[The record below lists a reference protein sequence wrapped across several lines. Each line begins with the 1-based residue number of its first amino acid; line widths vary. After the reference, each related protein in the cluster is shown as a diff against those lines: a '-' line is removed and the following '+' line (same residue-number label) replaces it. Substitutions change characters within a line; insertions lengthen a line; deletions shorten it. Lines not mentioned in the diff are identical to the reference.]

1 MSETVEF
8 EIKKQFI
15 NYLII
20 VKTMSNDREECL
32 YNAYG
37 KDALVLS
44 YVMKAQIR
52 YRNFHISKTFKKL
65 HYFDKKAGEGQK
77 RQKVFT
83 AYSGIPA
90 YKLKEIISALEYYHI
105 NYIIVDKMQNYQIIH
120 MEQFKDNSYENY
132 YQRGLYYKRILYKI
146 KNINRFLKSNA
157 NSGEILYLI
166 YDIERCIGDFRKKY
180 KNLKNKEKIG
190 KKENE
195 TRRRKNR
202 EESSIR

>member
-1 MSETVEF
+1 
-8 EIKKQFI
+8 
-15 NYLII
+15 
-20 VKTMSNDREECL
+20 
-32 YNAYG
+32 
-37 KDALVLS
+37 
-44 YVMKAQIR
+44 
-52 YRNFHISKTFKKL
+52 
-65 HYFDKKAGEGQK
+65 
-77 RQKVFT
+77 
-83 AYSGIPA
+83 
-90 YKLKEIISALEYYHI
+90 
-105 NYIIVDKMQNYQIIH
+105 

>member
-77 RQKVFT
+77 R
-83 AYSGIPA
+83 
-90 YKLKEIISALEYYHI
+90 
-105 NYIIVDKMQNYQIIH
+105 
-120 MEQFKDNSYENY
+120 
-132 YQRGLYYKRILYKI
+132 
-146 KNINRFLKSNA
+146 
-157 NSGEILYLI
+157 
-166 YDIERCIGDFRKKY
+166 
-180 KNLKNKEKIG
+180 
-190 KKENE
+190 
-195 TRRRKNR
+195 
-202 EESSIR
+202 

>member
-1 MSETVEF
+1 MIKYEYIRDMETEYHQKYPNSILLVLSGNF
-8 EIKKQFI
+8 
-15 NYLII
+15 
-20 VKTMSNDREECL
+20 
-32 YNAYG
+32 YNVYG

-52 YRNFHISKTFKKL
+52 YSNFHISKTFKKL

-120 MEQFKDNSYENY
+120 MAQFKDNNYGNY
-132 YQRGLYYKRILYKI
+132 YQKGLYYKRILYKI
-146 KNINRFLKSNA
+146 KNINSFLKSNA

-190 KKENE
+190 KRENE
-195 TRRRKNR
+195 NRRRKDR
-202 EESSIR
+202 E